1 MRFSFIHGGVRGVVK
16 AMLAA
21 AALGALLHGT
31 SATAQER
38 RLVAS
43 LNGDI
48 RGTNPG
54 VSRDANTDVVM
65 HHIVEGLVGYSEDLR
80 IVPVVAS
87 SYSVSEDGRVYRFTI
102 RDGIRFHNGEPVTPS
117 DVLWS
122 WQRYLDPET
131 KWLCRRW
138 FAADNREEDAGLD
151 AKTSQITDIRA
162 EGERDIVFTL
172 EEANPLFLD
181 RLANTQ
187 CISAILHPS
196 SVGSD
201 GEWLKPVA
209 TGPFM
214 FTEWKPGE
222 YIELTR
228 FDGYQPRNG
237 AVDGLAGNKTAYADS
252 ARFLISPDASSTNA
266 ALLAG
271 QVDIVPTVPIISVP
285 QLENKAAVKL
295 AQSPTLSWSVLLVQ
309 TEDTVLKDVRIRRA
323 IAHALDAEL
332 LIKFNTEGLA
342 SANASAVPV
351 GIAEHT
357 PAHDEWYEPSVE
369 KAKALLKEAGYKGE
383 VIKIQTNRKY
393 PNMFNNALVAQAMLQ
408 AAGIAAQIEVQDWA
422 SQLGN
427 YFSGKF
433 QLSSF
438 SYSPLSNPV
447 LRYHK
452 LIGPKEKRAVYQWDS
467 APAAQLLNETIAEY
481 DEAARI
487 KKLEELHALMR
498 EEVPIIGLYNAHNV
512 SALGADIEGY
522 EPWPLNLPRLWGV
535 SKPGWRDAAASRAPA
550 PASAPASGSAPGP
563 ASGPEGGKP

>member
-1 MRFSFIHGGVRGVVK
+1 MRFRFKHIGARSVVK
-16 AMLAA
+16 ATLAA
-21 AALGALLHGT
+21 AVVSTLLTGA
-31 SATAQER
+31 AVQAQER

-87 SYSVSEDGRVYRFTI
+87 SYSVSGDGREYRFTL
-102 RDGIRFHNGEPVTPS
+102 REGLRFHNGEPVTPS

-122 WQRYLDPET
+122 WRRYLEPET

-138 FAADNREEDAGLD
+138 FVADNKNDDANAD
-151 AKTSQITDIRA
+151 AKTSEITDIRV
-162 EGERDIVFTL
+162 EGERDIVFSL
-172 EEANPLFLD
+172 SEANPLFLD

-196 SVGSD
+196 SVGPD
-201 GEWLKPVA
+201 GEWLEPVA

-214 FTEWKPGE
+214 FEEWKPGE
-222 YIELTR
+222 YIDLTR
-228 FDGYQPRNG
+228 FKGYRPRSG
-237 AVDGLAGNKTAYADS
+237 AVDGLAGNKTVYADS

-271 QVDIVPTVPIISVP
+271 QMDLIPTVPIVSIP
-285 QLENKAAVKL
+285 QLENKATVKL
-295 AQSPTLSWSVLLVQ
+295 AQSPTLSWSILLMQ
-309 TEDTVLKDVRIRRA
+309 TEDPVLKDVRIRKA
-323 IAHALDAEL
+323 IAHALDVEL

-342 SANASAVPV
+342 SVNPSAVPV

-357 PAHDEWYEPSVE
+357 AAHDVWYEPSVE
-369 KAKALLKEAGYKGE
+369 KAKALLKEAGYKGQ

-393 PNMFNNALVAQAMLQ
+393 TNMFNNALVAQAMLQ

-447 LRYHK
+447 LRYNK
-452 LIGPKEKRAVYQWDS
+452 LIGAKAKRAVYQWDS
-467 APAAQLLNETIAEY
+467 EEAADVLSEAIAEY
-481 DEAARI
+481 DVGARI

-512 SALGADIEGY
+512 SALGADIEGFK
-522 EPWPLNLPRLWGV
+522 PWPLNLPRLWGV
-535 SKPGWRDAAASRAPA
+535 SKPGWRDEAPM
-550 PASAPASGSAPGP
+550 SASGADFGS
-563 ASGPEGGKP
+563 EGGKP